1 VGDVALGKT
10 KGGCGFMSRELIG
23 TGSTC
28 HCYRETTENGSYIVK
43 TLTETAQQ
51 GRFNAGFALQKRL
64 YRGSAAPYIVKPLEA
79 RTEDSVCRQVFE
91 DDGGITLDQ
100 VEFANIR
107 EILQA
112 VCGAAAALY
121 QLHKKKLVYVDV
133 KANNFLLCPDG
144 TVKLFDFD
152 SVLDL
157 RKMAVGAPLHG
168 PKESRLA
175 APEICGTAAD
185 GTREVEPAVTLENLP
200 RITPR
205 LDVFGLG
212 ALLYGLL
219 LQKFPYLYAET
230 IPTLQ
235 KDLRALCSNR
245 FRGQMNGAQ
254 QKKLYQIM
262 KRATEVDPAR
272 RYANAGALARNL
284 QALLRNMDEA
294 SDGAETGTAE
304 DLLLTAAWVLN
315 EHPLFRYESQAQA
328 QPKKKQRQ
336 GVAEDAGF
344 DVTLVGDNLI
354 RWEFLRLI
362 FACAQ
367 MPAKNGAAGYRPLK
381 IQVLTEDPTRLYR
394 ELDACGDWRK
404 FLEIEDI
411 IANKADKKARFFAK
425 LVIKKKNIN
434 ELAAAPY
441 IVLLENDPEENVK
454 IAQLLLEKLSNGQAK
469 TGRAHRRAILVGD
482 LRSDGA
488 DPRKITLPAG
498 LSSVDCRAF
507 AMNGISV
514 GDELKFREKVKRD
527 AFILHTYY
535 TKQINQRASDRE
547 LQRAFENPDALY
559 SSIRSVLTI
568 PYKLAACGLGRASAP
583 GETICRWLAEYDKNP
598 HGAHP
603 QLQTMLHM
611 EHRSWQCFA
620 LTQGWKVPDEDLI
633 QRQAFKPENPGH
645 KLVNR
650 AAEGNTGK
658 YHPCLVDSQ
667 ALSQELLPLSALNRE
682 DWTGNSTLQLDP
694 LDKLSLQLHNL
705 CAKRVKRLNKTYP
718 ALFDEL
724 KNCIPDKN
732 GAAYRRAC
740 DLTAVGNKLLQ
751 GQSETDTLWKSIRA
765 DLALLLQDLPEAM
778 AALQAL
784 DYPMGLVLER
794 NAFRDYK
801 RSDLDLIRAIPEILA
816 PEEIACVYTLLS
828 ETDWCNVVTAVL
840 ADAKELVLLY
850 DPALWTEKQAEE
862 RKEKYEKFFNNR
874 FLTEPG
880 EESAVK
886 VTCLP
891 LDTCRISARSVLDI
905 TGAAPQ
911 TMHRVLQSKR
921 LRKLPVVCYENGK
934 LSGITKNG
942 PCWSIYNG
950 HGRSLNVAETL
961 ELGGNTDLSAR
972 LENEM
977 LATHDFYKKLW
988 DAAKDVSWNKGVR
1001 YIKDYIS
1008 SEYGINISAGDGRKG
1023 SQWTELNEVML
1034 KSLGLKAV
1042 LDALVDRGMLETW
1055 RIEDKK
1061 EEDGN
1066 IRKGFLTVTSKDP
1079 ELQKLCQESISR
1091 LQTYVYLAPE
1101 LPNRYEL
1108 REVPNW
1114 RDPEKAA
1121 YVIRDRHL
1129 GFQCDISAGN
1139 EQEAV
1144 KAVVEALANA
1154 QLIQN
1159 LHEGAKGRVS
1169 TFDFMFANEVVRECL
1184 TKEGNVLEVFAYHA
1198 IVDSGI
1204 FDDVKIGTYIQWE
1217 AGDPQISRQTTNEV
1231 DLICTKGVRTY
1242 FISCKRTYNLDQS
1255 YYDQVWYQAHRLGV
1269 DAVPIVLRSEKANR
1283 SIETDKSRGER
1294 MGVKTVDI
1302 PSNLSAVQAAKE
1314 LQKKLREIVD

>member
-1 VGDVALGKT
+1 
-10 KGGCGFMSRELIG
+10 MSREVIG
-23 TGSTC
+23 KGSTC
-28 HCYRETTENGSYIVK
+28 LCYRERTETGSRIVK
-43 TLTETAQQ
+43 QLTEAEQET
-51 GRFNAGFALQKRL
+51 RFRAGFALQKRL
-64 YRGSAAPYIVKPLEA
+64 YRGSAAAYIVKPLEA
-79 RTEDSVCRQVFE
+79 TPCEQAFE
-91 DDGGITLDQ
+91 DDHGTTLDKVQ
-100 VEFANIR
+100 FANIR

-112 VCGAAAALY
+112 VCGAAMALH

-157 RKMAVGAPLHG
+157 RTLAVGDPLHG

-175 APEICGTAAD
+175 APEICGTATD
-185 GTREVEPAVTLENLP
+185 GAQEVEPGVTVENLP
-200 RITPR
+200 YITPR
-205 LDVFGLG
+205 LDVYGLG
-212 ALLYGLL
+212 ALLYRLL
-219 LQKFPYLYAET
+219 LQRFPYLYADA
-230 IPTLQ
+230 IPTLR

-245 FRGQMNGAQ
+245 FRGQMNDQQ

-262 KRATEVDPAR
+262 TRATGVDPAR
-272 RYANAGALARNL
+272 RYATAGNFAKSLK
-284 QALLRNMDEA
+284 ALLRDMEETP
-294 SDGAETGTAE
+294 DGAAAGTPE

-315 EHPLFRYESQAQA
+315 EHPLFRYGKPEKDS
-328 QPKKKQRQ
+328 
-336 GVAEDAGF
+336 GF
-344 DVTLVGDNLI
+344 DVLLVGDSPI
-354 RWEFLRLI
+354 RREFLRLI

-381 IQVLTEDPTRLYR
+381 IQVVTEDPQSLYN
-394 ELDACGDWRK
+394 ELNACGDWRQ
-404 FLEIEDI
+404 FLLVEDI
-411 IANKADKKARFFAK
+411 IANKKDKKTSFFAE
-425 LVIKKKNIN
+425 LVIKKKNLN
-434 ELAAAPY
+434 KLSAAPY
-441 IVLLENDPEENVK
+441 TVLLEKNPEENMK
-454 IAQLLLEKLSNGQAK
+454 LAQVLVEKLASVQSKADG
-469 TGRAHRRAILVGD
+469 TGLRAILVGD

-488 DPRKITLPAG
+488 DPRTVILPKG
-498 LSSVDCRAF
+498 LSSVDYRTF

-514 GDELKFREKVKRD
+514 GEERKFRETIRRN

-535 TKQINQRASDRE
+535 TKQMNQRASRRE
-547 LQRAFENPDALY
+547 IRRTFENTDALY

-568 PYKLAACGLGRASAP
+568 PYKLAACGLDQAAAP
-583 GETICRWLAEYDKNP
+583 GETICRWLKEYDKNP
-598 HGAHP
+598 RGAHP
-603 QLQTMLHM
+603 ELQTMLHM

-620 LTQGWKVPDEDLI
+620 LTQGWKVASDELL
-633 QRQAFKPENPGH
+633 QKQAFSPENPGH

-650 AAEGNTGK
+650 AAENDTRK

-667 ALSQELLPLSALNRE
+667 PLSQELLPLAVLSRE
-682 DWTGNSTLQLDP
+682 DWSKGTLLNLDP
-694 LDKLSLQLHNL
+694 LDKQSLRMHDL
-705 CAKRVKRLNKTYP
+705 CVQRVKKLEKTYP
-718 ALFDEL
+718 RLFETL
-724 KNCIPDKN
+724 KNCIPDQDSE
-732 GAAYRRAC
+732 AYRRAC
-740 DLTAVGNKLLQ
+740 DLEVVGNKLLYW
-751 GQSETDTLWKSIRA
+751 QSETDTLWNSIKA
-765 DLALLLQDLPEAM
+765 DLAQLLQDQPEARE
-778 AALQAL
+778 ALRAL
-784 DYPMGLVLER
+784 DYPMSLVLER

-850 DPALWTEKQAEE
+850 DPACWTEARAQE
-862 RKEKYEKFFNNR
+862 RKQKYEAFFGSR
-874 FLTEPG
+874 FLTELN
-880 EESAVK
+880 EEPAVK
-886 VTCLP
+886 VSCLP
-891 LDTCRISARSVLDI
+891 LDTARIAPRSVLDI

-911 TMHRVLQSKR
+911 TLYRALQSKR
-921 LRKLPVVCYENGK
+921 LQKLPMVCYENGT
-934 LSGITKNG
+934 LSGITPHG
-942 PCWSIYNG
+942 PCWDIYNG
-950 HGRSLNVAETL
+950 HGRSLNVTETL
-961 ELGGNTDLSAR
+961 GLGGNRDFSAR

-1001 YIKDYIS
+1001 YIKNYIS
-1008 SEYGINISAGDGRKG
+1008 SEYGINISAGDGSKG

-1042 LDALVDRGMLETW
+1042 LDALVDRGVLETW

-1061 EEDGN
+1061 EKDGN
-1066 IRKGFLTVTSKDP
+1066 ILKGFLTVTSKDP
-1079 ELQKLCQESISR
+1079 ELKELCQESISR

-1144 KAVVEALANA
+1144 KAVVKALANA

-1169 TFDFMFANEVVRECL
+1169 TFDFMFANEAVRECL
-1184 TKEGNVLEVFAYHA
+1184 TKEGNVLEAFAYHT

-1242 FISCKRTYNLDQS
+1242 FISCKRTYNLEKS

-1314 LQKKLREIVD
+1314 LQKKLREIVG